1 MEQVVNKYE
10 DNKKYKKI
18 LKLLP
23 YIEIPLKK
31 SMRKIYD
38 EKQIQLMLIYTREEF
53 RKILNSMPIFESG
66 YNRNAIATAYSI
78 AFLKISKKYRCSQD
92 IVWDV
97 LLNAV
102 DSGVGMIP
110 LVIIRRYLDERE
122 INLLKNIKN
131 QGIRSSLKNLKS
143 NPLEIKVKI
152 KKEIINT
159 LMIKENAKEF
169 HMYLELFA
177 FV

>member
-1 MEQVVNKYE
+1 MEQIINEYEDKKKYE
-10 DNKKYKKI
+10 KI

-23 YIEIPLKK
+23 YVEGPLKK
-31 SMRKIYD
+31 SMKKTYD
-38 EKQIQLMLIYTREEF
+38 EKQRELILIDTREEF
-53 RKILNSMPIFESG
+53 RKILNTMPIFQSG
-66 YNRNAIATAYSI
+66 YNRNAIGTAYAI
-78 AFLKISKKYRCSQD
+78 AFLKISKKYICNQD
-92 IVWDV
+92 IAWNI
-97 LLNAV
+97 LLDAI
-102 DSGVGMIP
+102 DSGVEMIP
-110 LVIIRRYLDERE
+110 IFIMKRHLDESE

-131 QGIRSSLKNLKS
+131 KGIRSSLKNLKS

-159 LMIKENAKEF
+159 LMMKENAKEF